1 MNFTQVSSYVGLI
14 ANSVVKGMNA
24 KKAILGSLAAVPVV
38 VAGTLTGA
46 GSADAAALVGN
57 FNFNGHGDPST
68 TATLTSNKVDFT
80 EPGLIGL
87 SLQSGSFT
95 NFNTAFIND
104 LSPLVNNT
112 SNPFI
117 DLVAIGDP
125 NVEDGK
131 DVFNVFTTNGFSYF
145 QKTNN
150 LVEISL
156 GVFGEFV
163 SALGDKSIGE
173 GLLTFQA
180 IGNVAGIKSQIE
192 SNTGVNAAFS
202 GIAFSTASVPEP
214 ASILGLG
221 LVAGSLV
228 ASRRRKANQ
237 VS

>member
-1 MNFTQVSSYVGLI
+1 MNILQISTVVGQMASNCLKGASAKQV
-14 ANSVVKGMNA
+14 
-24 KKAILGSLAAVPVV
+24 ILGSLAAVPLIA
-38 VAGTLTGA
+38 AGTLTGA
-46 GSADAAALVGN
+46 GSADAAALVGD
-57 FNFNGHGDPST
+57 FNFNGHGNPST
-68 TATLTSNKVDFT
+68 TAKLTSNKVDFT

-104 LSPLVNNT
+104 LTSLVNNT

-117 DLVAIGDP
+117 DLVAIGAP
-125 NVEDGK
+125 EVEDGK
-131 DVFNVFTTNGFSYF
+131 DIFNAITTNGFSYF
-145 QKTNN
+145 QKTPD
-150 LVEISL
+150 LVDISL

-163 SALGDKSIGE
+163 SALGDKSKGE
-173 GLLTFQA
+173 LLITFQA
-180 IGNVAGIKSQIE
+180 LGKVADVKSRVE
-192 SNTGVNAAFS
+192 TGTGVNAAFS

-228 ASRRRKANQ
+228 ASRRRKASQ